1 MEKEQPP
8 SWFVININ
16 YPFQKKSINVPSDL
30 DNKDCNIVYLYY
42 SSDSASSSKSKKKTI
57 KSTPNGF
64 QIIKHL

>member
-8 SWFVININ
+8 SWFVNNIN

-42 SSDSASSSKSKKKTI
+42 SSDSASSSK
-57 KSTPNGF
+57 
-64 QIIKHL
+64 